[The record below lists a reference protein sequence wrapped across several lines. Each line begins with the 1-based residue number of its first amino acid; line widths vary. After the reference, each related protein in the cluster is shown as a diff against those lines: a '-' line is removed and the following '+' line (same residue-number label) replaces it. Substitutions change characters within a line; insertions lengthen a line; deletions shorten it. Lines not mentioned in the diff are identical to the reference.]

1 MKQFI
6 TGLISLFI
14 TLGAQAQTLETG
26 LAVNKTYLWQSNS
39 GVDGVDRSEGLGIS
53 AMARYQR
60 PKSFFLFRNNEVESN
75 PVRKMGYLQ
84 RKSNNSN

>member
-39 GVDGVDRSEGLGIS
+39 GVDGVDRS
-53 AMARYQR
+53 
-60 PKSFFLFRNNEVESN
+60 
-75 PVRKMGYLQ
+75 
-84 RKSNNSN
+84 